1 MVFFL
6 SCFSYGQIF
15 NYLVLHESVVGLGG
29 GGERSGAQA
38 KQSSHTGVKEKDEIV
53 SYTSSHMSQ
62 GYSFKDRCTCN
73 KRMFF
78 CRAF

>member
-1 MVFFL
+1 MDKFL
-6 SCFSYGQIF
+6 TIWCSMNLWWGW
-15 NYLVLHESVVGLGG
+15 GG

-78 CRAF
+78 CRAL